1 MKFSDLRFTNIAL
14 PTFLLILTL
23 AAVTLSCALFPI
35 SAEQPTPTTAVL
47 TTPTAE
53 IVATASPEQI
63 EAFRAELMQALEE
76 RHFDRLQSMMDQ
88 IFGMSGWHAQGAFYS
103 AERAVELL
111 QKGYFEEEDTLVFGT
126 ESDLREMLG
135 GQDPTAIF
143 TEEVKI
149 VDTFLVKSWGMDGY
163 DEMIL
168 YIAQRPDGS
177 LYWHSLLYAPGGF
190 MQG

>member
-1 MKFSDLRFTNIAL
+1 MLRRYPAL
-14 PTFLLILTL
+14 FLILTL
-23 AAVTLSCALFPI
+23 SAITLSCALFPGG
-35 SAEQPTPTTAVL
+35 AEQPTPTAAVQISP
-47 TTPTAE
+47 TPVIA
-53 IVATASPEQI
+53 ATASPEQI
-63 EAFRAELMQALEE
+63 EAFEAELMQALEE
-76 RHFDRLQSMMDQ
+76 RHFDRLQGMMDQ
-88 IFGMSGWHAQGAFYS
+88 IFGMTGWHAQGAFFT
-103 AERAVELL
+103 AEQAVELL
-111 QKGYFEEEDTLVFGT
+111 QKGYFEAEDTLVFDT

-143 TEEVKI
+143 TEEVNI